1 MCPHIDAGNLQR
13 RGAEAVPHP
22 FIGRLHVARPGANQ
36 PSPRRWLHRTGVCT
50 CERWGVFA
58 CATSVFLYM
67 REVVCL
73 RVLPVY
79 MREVVC
85 VCVCYQC
92 FFVHARGGVCLR
104 VLPVFF
110 ECVHRRAL

>member
-1 MCPHIDAGNLQR
+1 M
-13 RGAEAVPHP
+13 
-22 FIGRLHVARPGANQ
+22 
-36 PSPRRWLHRTGVCT
+36 
-50 CERWGVFA
+50 FA

-92 FFVHARGGVCLR
+92 FLNACTGAHYRLFCCALSNHTSTGLARTIHL
-104 VLPVFF
+104 
-110 ECVHRRAL
+110 